1 MKDNTSKIVED
12 VVYALFGTKDF
23 DPLYAFETWV
33 GNGQSFIIKDA
44 DEQEYRITVTREEF

>member
-12 VVYALFGTKDF
+12 VVYALFGTKNF
-23 DPLYAFETWV
+23 DSSYAFKTWI
-33 GNGQSFIIKDA
+33 GNWQSFIIKDA

>member
-12 VVYALFGTKDF
+12 VVYALFGTKNF
-23 DPLYAFETWV
+23 DSSYAFKTWI

-44 DEQEYRITVTREEF
+44 DEQEYRITVTREQF